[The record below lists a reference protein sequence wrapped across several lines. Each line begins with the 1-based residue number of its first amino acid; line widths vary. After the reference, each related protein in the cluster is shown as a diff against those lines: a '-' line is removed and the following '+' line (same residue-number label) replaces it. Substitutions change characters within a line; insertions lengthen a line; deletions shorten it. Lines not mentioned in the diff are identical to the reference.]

1 MVFISAGFD
10 AHVEDDMAMLRLVDA
25 DYAWVTQEIK
35 VVADKY
41 AEGRIVSVLEGGYNL
56 SALARGVVAH
66 IKVLGGL

>member
-1 MVFISAGFD
+1 MAAG
-10 AHVEDDMAMLRLVDA
+10 AGSIQTADDFFLRR
-25 DYAWVTQEIK
+25 VTIQIK
-35 VVADKY
+35 AVADKY